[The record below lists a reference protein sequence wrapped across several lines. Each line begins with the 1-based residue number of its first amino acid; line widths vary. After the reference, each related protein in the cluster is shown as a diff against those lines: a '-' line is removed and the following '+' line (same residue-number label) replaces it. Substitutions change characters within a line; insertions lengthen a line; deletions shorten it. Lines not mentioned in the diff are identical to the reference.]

1 MLGSVYEKK
10 FTYHLFSFI
19 CPTISFPH
27 YKKMNVLPISECY
40 TQAQTNGSSPPWDI
54 LENEIP
60 RRGKIVSVPRNDS
73 MCIFGENRTFYNIG
87 DEPQVQE
94 RHLR

>member
-1 MLGSVYEKK
+1 
-10 FTYHLFSFI
+10 
-19 CPTISFPH
+19 
-27 YKKMNVLPISECY
+27 MNVLPISECY

>member
-1 MLGSVYEKK
+1 
-10 FTYHLFSFI
+10 
-19 CPTISFPH
+19 
-27 YKKMNVLPISECY
+27 MNVLPISECY

-73 MCIFGENRTFYNIG
+73 MYIFGENRTFYNIG